1 MKNIF
6 ITLLAFVFLAA
17 SCSKWTDY
25 EDLHYHKTPAELDP
39 DGYAAHLASIRQ
51 YKASEHRIMMLTMS
65 GVSHFPSHPVQH
77 PMNMPDSA
85 DYIFMKNLDNL
96 HPAIVNEISKVR
108 QTKATKFLSYVD
120 YAPIM
125 EKWNAMEDA
134 KLEASKPAGTVDEIR
149 AFFKQEALKQIEFCG
164 MYGFDGLLVS
174 FVGNKKNEMF
184 EAAHDGFFEP
194 VIEWHYDNPDKEIVL
209 RGSVVNITDRKFVSD
224 CTYYLILGESDES
237 KVQINNKI
245 RRNIGQGVPKDRM
258 VLELTVPS
266 ADVPEQVGLTPYEA
280 AVKWLLP
287 TLKLDEEGNPI
298 PGAVPEDISP
308 CGMAVENAQD
318 DYYDKDITF
327 KRIRAGITAM
337 AN

>member
-6 ITLLAFVFLAA
+6 IILSAFTLLFLT
-17 SCSKWTDY
+17 SCN
-25 EDLHYHKTPAELDP
+25 EDLNYHKTPAELDP
-39 DGYAAHLASIRQ
+39 EGYAAYLADIRE
-51 YKASEHRIMMLTMS
+51 YKETEHRIMMLTMS
-65 GVSHFPSHPVQH
+65 GVSHFPSHPAQH
-77 PMNMPDSA
+77 PLNMPDSA

-96 HPAIVNEISKVR
+96 HPSIVDEIAKVR
-108 QTKATKFLSYVD
+108 ETKGTRVLSYVD

-125 EKWNAMEDA
+125 DAWNAKEDA
-134 KLEASKPAGTVDEIR
+134 NIEAGKPAGTVDEIK
-149 AFFKQEALKQIEFCG
+149 AFFKEHASKQIAYCQ

-174 FVGNKKNEMF
+174 FVGNKRNEMF

-194 VIEWHYDNPDKEIVL
+194 VIEWHNDNPDKEIVV
-209 RGSVVNITDRKFVSD
+209 RGSIRNITDRQFLKECS
-224 CTYYLILGESDES
+224 YYVILGETETS
-237 KVQINNKI
+237 KTVINRKI
-245 RRNIGQGVPKDRM
+245 IGNIGDGLPMDRM

-266 ADVPEQVGLTPYEA
+266 ADVPEQQGLTPYEA

-298 PGAVPEDISP
+298 PGAIPENISP
-308 CGMAVENAQD
+308 RGMAVENAQD